1 MMGIAAMAFTSCSKD
16 IVINTTKGHAIDF
29 RVTTKTRAVETTSA
43 NLNTFYVT
51 ALTESG
57 ENYYTNTAY
66 TKVNEYFSSSPEYFW
81 PSDGSSL
88 DFYAYAPSSHKLG
101 AEVTIDNSSKK
112 LLNFS
117 PATQINQQ
125 QDFITAVATGNKK
138 NADKGFALI
147 FNHQLAQIE
156 VNAKNANEDYIYQ
169 ISGIRINQPV
179 RKGDF
184 DFLTSKW
191 TLDTESK
198 SIYEETYDIPILL
211 NSYGKNIMGTEG
223 ESAMLI
229 PQKLVPWNPNSDPAN
244 SKKGV
249 YISVFTKITTS
260 EGTQIFPETAE
271 EYAWVAVPIDTEWEA
286 GNKYVYT
293 LDFTDGA
300 GYTDPIYGAAIH
312 INTML
317 L

>member
-1 MMGIAAMAFTSCSKD
+1 
-16 IVINTTKGHAIDF
+16 
-29 RVTTKTRAVETTSA
+29 
-43 NLNTFYVT
+43 
-51 ALTESG
+51 
-57 ENYYTNTAY
+57 
-66 TKVNEYFSSSPEYFW
+66 
-81 PSDGSSL
+81 
-88 DFYAYAPSSHKLG
+88 
-101 AEVTIDNSSKK
+101 
-112 LLNFS
+112 
-117 PATQINQQ
+117 
-125 QDFITAVATGNKK
+125 
-138 NADKGFALI
+138 
-147 FNHQLAQIE
+147 
-156 VNAKNANEDYIYQ
+156 
-169 ISGIRINQPV
+169 
-179 RKGDF
+179 
-184 DFLTSKW
+184 
-191 TLDTESK
+191 
-198 SIYEETYDIPILL
+198 
-211 NSYGKNIMGTEG
+211 MGTEG